1 MSKMKASNPEL
12 NGLININTT
21 YETLFLFILIIG
33 TYEVLT
39 KTSWLKNSIRIS
51 LISILVGM

>member
-1 MSKMKASNPEL
+1 MSKIKDTGPEL
-12 NGLININTT
+12 YGLINIRIT

>member
-1 MSKMKASNPEL
+1 MSKNKDTGPEL
-12 NGLININTT
+12 YGLINIRIT